1 VLRKYLNLELIAM
14 SKKKS
19 AKKTSKSAKKPTG
32 KKSSV
37 KKKAA
42 KKISL
47 GRPTVTAEE
56 KLFMLFHE
64 DYEARQ
70 VFEFLRAETVGDLEQ
85 HSPQDIIHRLSRPI
99 RETVD
104 RIRSKLADR
113 NRCLADDEQF
123 AADISHRAIHFAL
136 FVFEDAQ
143 MLNLVGEG
151 VGVTFVIV
159 LGDAEQD

>member
-1 VLRKYLNLELIAM
+1 M
-14 SKKKS
+14 PKKKPI
-19 AKKTSKSAKKPTG
+19 AKPAKRKKTAA
-32 KKSSV
+32 

-47 GRPTVTAEE
+47 GRPTISGEE

-85 HSPQDIIHRLSRPI
+85 FTPQEIIHRLSRPI

-104 RIRSKLADR
+104 RIRKKLADR
-113 NRCLADDEQF
+113 NRCLAGDEQF
-123 AADISHRAIHFAL
+123 AREHKS
-136 FVFEDAQ
+136 
-143 MLNLVGEG
+143 
-151 VGVTFVIV
+151 
-159 LGDAEQD
+159 

>member
-1 VLRKYLNLELIAM
+1 MPPVETAIPYERVGAGYYDTEYSVLGTWYLTPTKINIMTKKRSAPRKT
-14 SKKKS
+14 KS
-19 AKKTSKSAKKPTG
+19 TKRPTRKSPPAKRP
-32 KKSSV
+32 
-37 KKKAA
+37 

-70 VFEFLRAETVGDLEQ
+70 VFQFLRAETVADLEQ

-104 RIRSKLADR
+104 RIRTKLAER
-113 NRCLADDEQF
+113 NRCLAGDEEF
-123 AADISHRAIHFAL
+123 AADHKRSAPSK
-136 FVFEDAQ
+136 
-143 MLNLVGEG
+143 
-151 VGVTFVIV
+151 
-159 LGDAEQD
+159 